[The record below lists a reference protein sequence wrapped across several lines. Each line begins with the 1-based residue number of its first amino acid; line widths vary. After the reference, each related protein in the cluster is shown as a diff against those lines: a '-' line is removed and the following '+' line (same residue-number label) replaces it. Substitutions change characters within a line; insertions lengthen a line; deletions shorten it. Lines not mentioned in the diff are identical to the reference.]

1 MSKKQ
6 VNLGTAIIKTAKKSI
21 KTAGKAV
28 NKTIQDIKDIDI
40 KEIGNDIEEKVNN
53 VLKKKEEAQTNQ
65 NKCIN
70 GKGAAIILYYL
81 MAADGEI
88 YHNEKDK
95 YDDICKEL
103 YSEYENDE
111 NEITAICQKQLEQ
124 VIDTDDFYDVMTEGV
139 AYAVAQ
145 SWEDK
150 KANIPPKLFL
160 WDLLTVAYSDEKY
173 SSSERKLIKYISRKL
188 EVDKTIFLEM
198 ESSIKT
204 LMALDEEEEWLKT
217 TDRQYLEIEA
227 ELNEIEDR
235 RNTIIKSVQDLIT
248 M

>member
-1 MSKKQ
+1 MSKKPGDIG
-6 VNLGTAIIKTAKKSI
+6 NSIIKTAKKGI
-21 KTAGKAV
+21 KKAGKAV
-28 NKTIQDIKDIDI
+28 NRTINDIKEIDI
-40 KEIGNDIEEKVNN
+40 KEIGDDIGEKVGNI
-53 VLKKKEEAQTNQ
+53 LKKKEEAEKSHS
-65 NKCIN
+65 KCLN

-88 YHNEKDK
+88 YHNEKEK

-103 YSEYENDE
+103 YSEYERE
-111 NEITAICQKQLEQ
+111 ETEITAICKQQLEQ
-124 VIDTDDFYDVMTEGV
+124 VIDTDDYYDVMTEGV

-150 KANIPPKLFL
+150 NANISPKLFL
-160 WDLLTVAYSDEKY
+160 WDLLAVAYSDEKY

-188 EVDKTIFLEM
+188 EVDKTVFLEM
-198 ESSIKT
+198 ENSIKT
-204 LMALDEEEEWLKT
+204 LMALDEEEKWLKT

-227 ELNEIEDR
+227 ELNEIGDR
-235 RNTIIKSVQDLIT
+235 RNTIIKSVEDLIT